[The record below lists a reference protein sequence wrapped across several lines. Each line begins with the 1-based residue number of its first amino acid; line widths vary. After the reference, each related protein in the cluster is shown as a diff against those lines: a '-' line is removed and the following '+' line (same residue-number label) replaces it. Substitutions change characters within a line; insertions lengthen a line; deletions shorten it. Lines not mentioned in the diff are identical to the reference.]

1 MGRKGVNRMNNER
14 LFMSAINAAA
24 CWWAYSAK
32 NATEE
37 QRDAFKDALRERLL
51 EVVRKQNDPAF
62 GIVLMNN
69 TLGLDSLVR
78 ESADVAGISCTD
90 FPERVSMLVEY
101 DVVSVSD
108 GVVKPY
114 RDIYVRGPI

>member
-1 MGRKGVNRMNNER
+1 MNNER
-14 LFMSAINAAA
+14 LFMVPINVAA
-24 CWWAYSAK
+24 CWWADSAK

-37 QRDAFKDALRERLL
+37 QKDAFKDALRERLL

-78 ESADVAGISCTD
+78 ESAEVAGISCTD